1 MIGLYRPGSSLLH
14 RAPAVLKLGLL
25 AVAMVLVGVVG
36 DPLLLA
42 VEFLVVIGLYA
53 VAGIPPLAAWPQI
66 GPILWILVF
75 AVPVQVLVAGG
86 SVEGWTTAGLMAG
99 RLIVAVALAALFT
112 LTTTVTA
119 VLEAFQLLLTPFR
132 RWVDADR
139 VGLLVALTIRC
150 IPLVAEI
157 VREVLDARRAR
168 GAQASV
174 VALAVPVVVRS
185 LYAADAIG
193 EALAA
198 RGLDD

>member
-1 MIGLYRPGSSLLH
+1 VIGLYRPGTSLLH
-14 RAPAVLKLGLL
+14 RAPALLKLAALG
-25 AVAMVLVGVVG
+25 VAMVLVGLVA
-36 DPLLLA
+36 DPLVLA
-42 VEFLVVIGLYA
+42 GELVAVVLLYA
-53 VAGIPPLAAWPQI
+53 LAGIPPTAAWPQI

-75 AVPVQVLVAGG
+75 AVPVQVLLAGG
-86 SVEGWTTAGLMAG
+86 SVEGWTTAALMAG
-99 RLIVAVALAALFT
+99 RLLVAVALAALFT

-119 VLEAFQLLLTPFR
+119 VLEAFQIVLRPFH

-168 GAQASV
+168 GAQGSV

>member
-1 MIGLYRPGSSLLH
+1 MIGLYRPGTSLVH
-14 RAPAVLKLGLL
+14 RAPALLKLAVL
-25 AVAMVLVGVVG
+25 AVLMMLVGLAA
-36 DPLLLA
+36 DPLVLA
-42 VEFLVVIGLYA
+42 GELVAVVALYA
-53 VAGIPPLAAWPQI
+53 LAAMPPTAAWPQI
-66 GPILWILVF
+66 GPILWILLF

-86 SVEGWTTAGLMAG
+86 SAAGWTTAGLMAG
-99 RLIVAVALAALFT
+99 RLVVAVALAALFT

-119 VLEAFQLLLTPFR
+119 VLEAFQVMLRPFR

-168 GAQASV
+168 GAQGSV

>member
-1 MIGLYRPGSSLLH
+1 MIGLYRPGTSLLH
-14 RAPAVLKLGLL
+14 RAPALLKLALL
-25 AVAMVLVGVVG
+25 AVAMVLVGVVT
-36 DPLLLA
+36 DPLVLA
-42 VEFLVVIGLYA
+42 VELIVVVALYA
-53 VAGIPPLAAWPQI
+53 LAGIPPTAAWPQI

-99 RLIVAVALAALFT
+99 RLLVAVALAALFT

-119 VLEAFQLLLTPFR
+119 VLEAFQLILRPFR

-168 GAQASV
+168 GAQGSV
-174 VALAVPVVVRS
+174 IALAVPVVVRS

>member
-1 MIGLYRPGSSLLH
+1 MIGLYRPGTSLVH
-14 RAPAVLKLGLL
+14 RAPALLKLVVL
-25 AVAMVLVGVVG
+25 AVLMVLVGAVA
-36 DPLLLA
+36 DPVMLA
-42 VEFLVVIGLYA
+42 GEFALVLALYA
-53 VAGIPPLAAWPQI
+53 LAGIPPLAAWPQI
-66 GPILWILVF
+66 GPILWILIF

-86 SVEGWTTAGLMAG
+86 SAAGWTTAGLMAG
-99 RLIVAVALAALFT
+99 RLLVAVALAALFT
-112 LTTTVTA
+112 LSTTVTA
-119 VLEAFQLLLTPFR
+119 VLEAFQLILRPFR

-157 VREVLDARRAR
+157 VREVLEARRAR

>member
-1 MIGLYRPGSSLLH
+1 MIGLYRPGTSLLH
-14 RAPAVLKLGLL
+14 RAPALLKLALL
-25 AVAMVLVGVVG
+25 GVAMVLVGLVA
-36 DPLLLA
+36 DPLVLA
-42 VEFLVVIGLYA
+42 GELAAVVVLYA
-53 VAGIPPLAAWPQI
+53 LAGIPPTAAWPQI

-99 RLIVAVALAALFT
+99 RLLVAVALAALFT

-119 VLEAFQLLLTPFR
+119 VLEAFQILLRPFH

-168 GAQASV
+168 GAQGSV

>member
-1 MIGLYRPGSSLLH
+1 MIGLYRPGTSLVH
-14 RAPAVLKLGLL
+14 RAPALLKLVVL
-25 AVAMVLVGVVG
+25 AVLMVLVGVVA
-36 DPLLLA
+36 DPVLLA
-42 VEFLVVIGLYA
+42 GEFALVLALYA
-53 VAGIPPLAAWPQI
+53 LAGIPPLAAWPQI

-86 SVEGWTTAGLMAG
+86 SADGWTTAGLMAG
-99 RLIVAVALAALFT
+99 RLLVAVALAALFT
-112 LTTTVTA
+112 LSTTVTA
-119 VLEAFQLLLTPFR
+119 VLEAFQLILRPFR

-157 VREVLDARRAR
+157 VREVLEARRAR

>member
-1 MIGLYRPGSSLLH
+1 MIGLYRPGTSLVH
-14 RAPAVLKLGLL
+14 SAPALLKLAVL
-25 AVAMVLVGVVG
+25 AVLMVLVGVVA
-36 DPLLLA
+36 DPVLLA
-42 VEFLVVIGLYA
+42 GEFALVLALYA
-53 VAGIPPLAAWPQI
+53 LAGVPPLAAWPQI

-86 SVEGWTTAGLMAG
+86 SVAGWTTAGLMAG
-99 RLIVAVALAALFT
+99 RLLVAVALAALFT
-112 LTTTVTA
+112 LSTTVTA
-119 VLEAFQLLLTPFR
+119 VLEAFQIMLRPFR

-157 VREVLDARRAR
+157 VREVLEARRAR